1 MSSQTSH
8 MESSKTGR
16 NWVQAIVRFREFG
29 ILVFIVLLIGAVSIR
44 SPYFLTVDNF
54 RDILLNI
61 SILIIVALAGVGL
74 KCNIESLLK
83 PGIRPILLGVA
94 TSAAVLVSSIT
105 TIGWILHL

>member
-1 MSSQTSH
+1 MPQRRSAIHDQYRDINNPFKFFQTFTQVAGVFHYSAK
-8 MESSKTGR
+8 EQTP
-16 NWVQAIVRFREFG
+16 AIVMLFKDLSKF
-29 ILVFIVLLIGAVSIR
+29 
-44 SPYFLTVDNF
+44 
-54 RDILLNI
+54 
-61 SILIIVALAGVGL
+61 LIIVALAGVGL